1 VRKGAKAAFNRIIDH
16 VLCFLISFEVSFKQK
31 NQSMRRIKI
40 YAIPI
45 MMMLMSIC
53 CTNKKSASEKP
64 TAETA
69 QPTNAAALTAEQ
81 VLAKLK
87 SGNEN
92 FVKEMPA
99 RGHEHG
105 QSYDYYDQVEHS
117 KNDQHPI
124 AFILSCID
132 SRVPPE
138 IIFDQGIG
146 ELFVGRVAGNV
157 EDQYILGSMEYAVN
171 VKGVKL
177 IVVLGHKNCGAIHAA
192 FEHIDSSNED
202 LVPLVEHV
210 REDVVSN
217 DLAPYDASAKHNVI
231 KTIGNIVKKSKA
243 LRSKVDAHELLIVGG
258 LYDVNNGSIDWN
270 TSNW

>member
-1 VRKGAKAAFNRIIDH
+1 MQIKTYGVLVGITLVIIACNNNNPSPANSSTH
-16 VLCFLISFEVSFKQK
+16 TE
-31 NQSMRRIKI
+31 
-40 YAIPI
+40 
-45 MMMLMSIC
+45 
-53 CTNKKSASEKP
+53 
-64 TAETA
+64 
-69 QPTNAAALTAEQ
+69 QPANAAALTADQ

-92 FVKEMPA
+92 FVKEIPA

-171 VKGVKL
+171 VKGVKV
-177 IVVLGHKNCGAIHAA
+177 IVVMGHRNCGAIHAA
-192 FEHIDSSNED
+192 FEHVDPSNED

-210 REDVVSN
+210 KEGIVPN
-217 DLAPYDASAKHNVI
+217 DSAPYDASAKHNVM
-231 KTIGNIVKKSKA
+231 KTIDNILKNSKA
-243 LRSKVDAHELLIVGG
+243 IRSKVEAHQLIIVGA
-258 LYDVNNGSIDWN
+258 LYDVTNGTIDWD